1 MSAAEKPTGG
11 LHGVLAEFETVDDL
25 VRAAREVR
33 DAGYRRWDTYSPFPV
48 HGMIEAMGMKD
59 SVLPWIV
66 LAGGVAGCLGGLALQ
81 WWTNAVNYPFLISGK
96 PLFSLP
102 ANIPVAFETTIL
114 LSALAA
120 VGGMFFLNDLPRFHH
135 PVFRSERFRKVTDDG
150 FFLGIEATDP
160 LFRLEETERLLKGL
174 GATNV
179 ERLEE

>member
-1 MSAAEKPTGG
+1 MAAVENGSG
-11 LHGVLAEFETVDDL
+11 ELYGVLAEFDNVDDL

-48 HGMIEAMGMKD
+48 HGMIEAMGLKD
-59 SVLPWIV
+59 SFLPWIV

-81 WWTNAVNYPFLISGK
+81 WWTNAIDYPYLISGK

-120 VGGMFFLNDLPRFHH
+120 VGGMFFLNDLPRLYH
-135 PVFRSERFRKVTDDG
+135 PVFKSERFRRVTDDG
-150 FFLGIEATDP
+150 FFLCIEATDP
-160 LFRLEETERLLKGL
+160 IFQLEETERFLRGL
-174 GATNV
+174 GAESL